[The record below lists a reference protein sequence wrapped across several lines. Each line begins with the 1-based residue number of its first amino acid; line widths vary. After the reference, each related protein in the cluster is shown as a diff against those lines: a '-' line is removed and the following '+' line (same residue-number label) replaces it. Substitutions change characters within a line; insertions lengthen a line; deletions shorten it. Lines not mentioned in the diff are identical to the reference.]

1 MKFPYILVF
10 CSLFVCHFAL
20 SGQAGFRGSAIIGL
34 NLAQLDGDEL
44 VGFNKTGVTSGVK
57 VAFDLK
63 KKVEANVEILFSQ
76 RGSSENLFRK
86 DTSAVTKIN
95 YFELPIYLSFK
106 DWYIENEDYYKMRGQ
121 IGFSTGF
128 LANSSVENTT
138 DFDPS
143 LFNDLDFSWILGASY
158 SFTKH
163 WSLTARYNRS
173 INKLLEDDNLRINF
187 LLSYF
192 WSLRA
197 EYNF

>member
-1 MKFPYILVF
+1 MKIPYILIF
-10 CSLFVCHFAL
+10 CAL
-20 SGQAGFRGSAIIGL
+20 LVSNFTLNAQAGFRGSAIIGL

-44 VGFNKTGVTSGVK
+44 VGFNKTGITSGIK

-63 KKVEANVEILFSQ
+63 KKVEGNVEILFNQ
-76 RGSSENLFRK
+76 RGSSEKFFRN
-86 DTSAVTKIN
+86 DSTAVTKVN

-121 IGFSTGF
+121 IGLSTGF

-138 DFDPS
+138 DYDPT
-143 LFNDLDFSWILGASY
+143 LFNDLDFSWMLGVSY

-192 WSLRA
+192 WSIRA